1 MQRAAG
7 PQHYCVPFAGT
18 SQPRG
23 AFERASTVNAA
34 LPVTYIVAHACAC
47 LTGSMP
53 RAPLGLQLPPLV
65 GSDI

>member
-7 PQHYCVPFAGT
+7 AKHYCVPLAGT
-18 SQPRG
+18 SPPRG

-34 LPVTYIVAHACAC
+34 LLLTYIVAHACVC
-47 LTGSMP
+47 LTDWMSG
-53 RAPLGLQLPPLV
+53 APLGLQLPPLV